1 MENTFFFVIKM
12 HVYFFQID
20 LTFEFHQDGACGV
33 KYLYN
38 TRNNFIILL
47 LLLFFK
53 NLFSNTLPSILHLHF
68 DFHTGYI
75 IK

>member
-33 KYLYN
+33 KYLFN

-53 NLFSNTLPSILHLHF
+53 TCFQTPCQVYYTCILIFIQDIL
-68 DFHTGYI
+68 
-75 IK
+75 

>member
-1 MENTFFFVIKM
+1 MENTFFFR
-12 HVYFFQID
+12 YQNACLFFQID

-53 NLFSNTLPSILHLHF
+53 TCFQTPCQVYYTCILIFIQDIL
-68 DFHTGYI
+68 
-75 IK
+75 